1 MNSSSKRRRVTTRS
15 SKCRRR
21 ESSGSRVYQ
30 KVLCRADHLGI
41 ICKFLT
47 IADVAKSIIPL
58 SVCHV
63 QFINNKQH
71 RKLVYIL
78 FGNYFA
84 TNYLNLLNI
93 KLKYNDNNHENFNS
107 IFEQINTICTDWDQF
122 LANCRESKYV
132 KKSVAV
138 RRINHRYSLSQLIYL
153 KNVEILKHWVYQ
165 VMSDCMQLCLPNT

>member
-1 MNSSSKRRRVTTRS
+1 MNSSSKRQRVSTRS
-15 SKCRRR
+15 SKSRRD
-21 ESSGSRVYQ
+21 ESSGSTVYQ

-71 RKLVYIL
+71 RKLIYIL

-93 KLKYNDNNHENFNS
+93 KLKYNDNSSNDQNFNS
-107 IFEQINTICTDWDQF
+107 IYHQINTICTDWDQF
-122 LANCRESKYV
+122 LADCRESKYV

-138 RRINHRYSLSQLIYL
+138 RVINHRYSLSQLIYL

-165 VMSDCMQLCLPNT
+165 VMSDSM